1 MQQLTAL
8 VVDDEVAMRTLYEMV
23 LGTVGFTVQCA
34 ADGEQALALLQW
46 LQPDVI
52 FLDMLLPKHD
62 GREVLSYCESVPR
75 LRCTPVVIVSAHG
88 HFRHLLALK
97 PADRFLVKPVRPGQM
112 REAALAA
119 ISHRA

>member
-8 VVDDEVAMRTLYEMV
+8 VVDDEAVMRTLYELV
-23 LGTVGFTVQCA
+23 LGAVGFTIQYA
-34 ADGEQALALLQW
+34 ADGEQALVLLQR

-62 GREVLSYCESVPR
+62 GREVLDYCESVPR
-75 LRCTPVVIVSAHG
+75 LRSTPVVIVSAHS
-88 HFRHLLALK
+88 HFRQLLTLK
-97 PADRFLVKPVRPGQM
+97 PTDRFLVKPVRPSQM

-119 ISHRA
+119 ISHRV